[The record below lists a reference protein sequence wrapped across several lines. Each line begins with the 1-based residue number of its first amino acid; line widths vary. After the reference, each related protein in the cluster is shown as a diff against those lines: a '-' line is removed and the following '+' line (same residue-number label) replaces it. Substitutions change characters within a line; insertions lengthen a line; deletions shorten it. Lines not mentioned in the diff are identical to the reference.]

1 MVKIHSYC
9 GRTTG
14 LAQRENTMRNSYTG
28 KSDCAGS
35 QSAICSFRTKLFAVL
50 SLAAALALCGN
61 PLRAHAILLQ
71 SSPAIHATVAGPEV
85 NIELRF
91 NVRVDVVRSRFS
103 LVCPDASV
111 RQLVPEKQA
120 SPDEVSARAA
130 GLVPGPYTIRWQ
142 VLAADGHISRG
153 EVPFKVGKS

>member
-1 MVKIHSYC
+1 MIETERGKGDCTYPQAATHSP
-9 GRTTG
+9 RTR
-14 LAQRENTMRNSYTG
+14 LVIAIVM
-28 KSDCAGS
+28 AG
-35 QSAICSFRTKLFAVL
+35 
-50 SLAAALALCGN
+50 ALALFSN
-61 PLRAHAILLQ
+61 SLRAHAILLQ

-85 NIELRF
+85 AIELRF

-103 LVCPDASV
+103 LVCPDTSV
-111 RQLVPEKQA
+111 RPLVPEKQT
-120 SPDEVSARAA
+120 SPDAVSARAA

>member
-1 MVKIHSYC
+1 MREAERGRGGYSHLQTAIHTS
-9 GRTTG
+9 R
-14 LAQRENTMRNSYTG
+14 G
-28 KSDCAGS
+28 K
-35 QSAICSFRTKLFAVL
+35 LV
-50 SLAAALALCGN
+50 AALVIASALALCSN
-61 PLRAHAILLQ
+61 SLRAHAILLQ

-85 NIELRF
+85 TIELRF

-103 LVCPDASV
+103 LVCPDTTV
-111 RQLVPEKQA
+111 RPLVPEKQA

-130 GLVPGPYTIRWQ
+130 GLVSGPYTIRWQ

>member
-1 MVKIHSYC
+1 M
-9 GRTTG
+9 
-14 LAQRENTMRNSYTG
+14 RETERG
-28 KSDCAGS
+28 KGHFADTQA
-35 QSAICSFRTKLFAVL
+35 AIRSFRTKLVAVL
-50 SLAAALALCGN
+50 SLAAALALCGSS
-61 PLRAHAILLQ
+61 LRAHAILLQ

-85 NIELRF
+85 TIDLRF

-103 LVCPDASV
+103 LVCPDTTV

-142 VLAADGHISRG
+142 VLAPDGHISRG

>member
-1 MVKIHSYC
+1 MRDTEKGKGDCTYPQGAIHS
-9 GRTTG
+9 
-14 LAQRENTMRNSYTG
+14 S
-28 KSDCAGS
+28 
-35 QSAICSFRTKLFAVL
+35 RTKLV
-50 SLAAALALCGN
+50 AALVMAGALALFSN
-61 PLRAHAILLQ
+61 SLRAHAILLQ
-71 SSPAIHATVAGPEV
+71 SSPAIHGTVAGPEV
-85 NIELRF
+85 TIELRF

-103 LVCPDASV
+103 LVCPDTTV

-142 VLAADGHISRG
+142 VLAPDGHISRG